1 MPVLAFLAAVA
12 LLFSIPAAAQVH
24 QFTGNPQLDA
34 QVTAC
39 DAHQVA
45 PPAGL
50 EQNGV
55 TPPAPSWPAAYA
67 SCPAT
72 LAQWAAAIAAIPA
85 PAPPMPVAPAP
96 RPRTFLGG
104 ARP

>member
-1 MPVLAFLAAVA
+1 MPAIPFLAAVV
-12 LLFSIPAAAQVH
+12 LLLSIPAAAQVH

-55 TPPAPSWPAAYA
+55 TPPAPSWPTAYA

-72 LAQWAAAIAAIPA
+72 LAQWAAAIAAVPA
-85 PAPPMPVAPAP
+85 PSPHGPVALAP
-96 RPRTFLGG
+96 RARMFTG
-104 ARP
+104 AAKP